1 MHTFRPVVVACTTA
15 VALLALGSSAA
26 FANHEKLEAAFKAA
40 DKDGDGTLD
49 KSEAAAMKGV
59 SKHFDAIDADKDG
72 TVSMDEI
79 KAHLDAMKGKRG
91 DGKHA
96 KAKAKFDAADK
107 DKDGTLDKAEAAAM
121 PHVAKHFDAIDADKD
136 GTVTLEEIHGFMK
149 SHKD

>member
-1 MHTFRPVVVACTTA
+1 MKLVPRLSLAAVCVASLCA
-15 VALLALGSSAA
+15 APAA
-26 FANHEKLEAAFKAA
+26 FAEHEKLEAAFKAA

-49 KSEAAAMKGV
+49 KTEAAAMKGV
-59 SKHFDAIDADKDG
+59 SKHFDMIDTDKDG

-79 KAHLDAMKGKRG
+79 KAHMSTMKGKARG
-91 DGKHA
+91 GMHE

-107 DKDGTLDKAEAAAM
+107 DKDGTLDKTEAAAM

-136 GTVTLEEIHGFMK
+136 GTVTLDEVHTFMK